1 MSDVINRRDLKRPL
15 VSDSADLPDFD
26 SMDAEAV
33 VLWWETH
40 EVTAEVLAQ
49 LPEGDLEADLAELRE

>member
-1 MSDVINRRDLKRPL
+1 MNTNRRDQRPL
-15 VSDSADLPDFD
+15 ISDSADLPDFD
-26 SMDAEAV
+26 NIDTEAV

-49 LPEGDLEADLAELRE
+49 LPEGDLEADLAEFRK